1 MKNLK
6 SVFIAGIALV
16 AVFSMAALGGCAP
29 DPQDFT
35 FECEQMIIEGSGQ
48 GSAGA
53 SPATVET
60 GPLYDS
66 EEEGTFVGTFSD
78 AGSTLTFTVTSD
90 YECDATITLYAASA
104 KSGMDMSGV
113 DWNDPTTY
121 GNMKIWLDAIDL
133 EEVTADG
140 ATVSI
145 TNNGGAPVTLKGT
158 LPGLETLDM
167 QDTASWHYVGSG
179 SGTIHLVKGENKIV
193 IEHVESI
200 GINYDKVVI
209 NAAANLTWTP
219 TENE

>member
-53 SPATVET
+53 SPSNIETEGIYIDGVEL
-60 GPLYDS
+60 GD
-66 EEEGTFVGTFSD
+66 EATFVGTFSD
-78 AGSTLTFTVTSD
+78 AGSKLTFVVTSD
-90 YECDATITLYAASA
+90 VECDATFTLHAASA
-104 KSGMDMSGV
+104 KMGMAA
-113 DWNDPTTY
+113 DWS
-121 GNMKIWLDAIDL
+121 DAWIDEIDL
-133 EEVTADG
+133 EDITADG
-140 ATVSI
+140 TTVSI
-145 TNNGGAPVTLKGT
+145 TNNGGDPITLKGT
-158 LPGLETLDM
+158 LPGTTWEGGFAGMGTPGV
-167 QDTASWHYVGSG
+167 WHHVGSG
-179 SGTIHLVKGENKIV
+179 TGTIHLVKGENKIV